1 MRKLVARVAMTAVMA
16 LAGRVCAQEVS
27 CRHFFMS
34 ASAKRICATPGL
46 MQLDQRM
53 GALARR
59 VEPHLASYKS
69 DQKRFREVL
78 KSCQGDATCLESSYA
93 ARINE
98 LQAVVDA
105 LPPLSDE
112 EAAELQKGAAKE
124 SERLASQ
131 SDARA
136 YWAKNLAKQG
146 ALTQAAAQASSAKIP
161 SEAAPVASAASS
173 TANEVQEDGTAVAP
187 GGPVSNKSDDSVNI
201 SPAQSGPATAASVQ
215 PMQVTKAPD
224 QSGQPAS
231 DGIATWLVVTF
242 WGTVIVLALRG
253 LRRIWR
259 SLRRAFKACP
269 KCNKWNA
276 GKEVGRDSRSYTD
289 YEMRHFTDTHY
300 GRDRFTVTGRTT
312 KQRQVKVRVTETT
325 VKLRCK
331 YCSNTWLQSSK
342 RRAG

>member
-1 MRKLVARVAMTAVMA
+1 MRKLVTWVAMTAVMA

-34 ASAKRICATPGL
+34 ASAKRICATPEL

-59 VEPHLASYKS
+59 VGPHLASYKS
-69 DQKRFREVL
+69 DQKRFREAL
-78 KSCQGDATCLESSYA
+78 KSCQGDAACLENSYA
-93 ARINE
+93 TRINE

-124 SERLASQ
+124 SKRLASQ

-136 YWAKNLAKQG
+136 YWAKSLARQG
-146 ALTQAAAQASSAKIP
+146 ALTQPVAQASSAQVP
-161 SEAAPVASAASS
+161 SEATPVASAASS
-173 TANEVQEDGTAVAP
+173 TADEVQENGAVVAP
-187 GGPVSNKSDDSVNI
+187 SESVSNKLDQSVDIN
-201 SPAQSGPATAASVQ
+201 SAQSAPAASVQ
-215 PMQVTKAPD
+215 PMQVAKVPD

-231 DGIATWLVVTF
+231 DGFATWLVVTF

-259 SLRRAFKACP
+259 RLRRAFKVCP
-269 KCNKWNA
+269 KCSKWNA
-276 GKEVGRDSRSYTD
+276 GKEIDRNSHSYTD
-289 YEMRHFTDTHY
+289 YEMRYFTDTHY

-312 KQRQVKVRVTETT
+312 KKRQVKVRVTETV
-325 VKLRCK
+325 VKLKCK
-331 YCSNTWLQSSK
+331 YCDNTWLQSST